1 MLIVE
6 GNYMCRVLGL
16 ECKKLGRQLSI
27 LFVTLIILVGTSTS
41 VLAQQS
47 LKIYTWSEYIDP
59 EIVAEFEQE
68 FDVKLD
74 FSYFESDQARDEEL
88 AAVAG
93 QGYDLLLINSTQVE
107 RYGKR
112 GWLEPIDWTAIP
124 NSRFFAPKWTTA
136 FASVD
141 TYAVPYFWGTM
152 GIAYRK
158 DLIPEGF
165 DTWMELFKPK
175 QALHDK
181 ILMINDSR
189 ELIALAL
196 KAAGHSANSNES
208 SHISDARDL
217 LLAQRP
223 YVQQYAYPNILGDS
237 TLLSGDVWVAT
248 MYSGDAMVLQ
258 DQDENIAYSLPEEG
272 GLIWVDYFTVARSS
286 NNKVLAYTF
295 LNFINRPKIAARL
308 AEWVFYASPNVA
320 AAQLMSAEYINN
332 EVINP
337 NAGLLKSSE
346 YVQPMS
352 PRARKKINSSGAE
365 LFREF
370 P

>member
-1 MLIVE
+1 
-6 GNYMCRVLGL
+6 MCEVVGL
-16 ECKKLGRQLSI
+16 KFKRLGRRLSI
-27 LFVTLIILVGTSTS
+27 LMVTLTILVGTSTS

-59 EIVAEFEQE
+59 EIVVEFEQE
-68 FDVKLD
+68 FNVKLV

-93 QGYDLLLINSTQVE
+93 HGYDLLLINSTQVE

-124 NSRFFAPKWTTA
+124 NSRFFDPEWTTA

-165 DTWMELFKPK
+165 DSWMDLFEPK
-175 QALHDK
+175 QALRDK

-196 KAAGHSANSNES
+196 KAAGHSANSNDS
-208 SHISDARDL
+208 KHISDARDL

-223 YVQQYAYPNILGDS
+223 YIQQYAYPNILGDS
-237 TLLSGDVWVAT
+237 ALLSGDVWVAT
-248 MYSGDAMVLQ
+248 MYSGDALVLQ
-258 DQDENIAYSLPEEG
+258 DQDQNIVYSLPEEG
-272 GLIWVDYFTVARSS
+272 GLVWVDYFTLARTSS
-286 NNKVLAYTF
+286 NKALAYKF
-295 LNFINRPKIAARL
+295 LDFINRPDIAARL
-308 AEWVFYASPNVA
+308 AEWVFYASPNLA
-320 AAQLMSAEYINN
+320 AAQLMSAEYTDN

-337 NAGLLKSSE
+337 NADILRNSE
-346 YVQPMS
+346 FVQPMS
-352 PRARKKINSSGAE
+352 PRARRKVNSIGAE